1 MAYTL
6 TISSLRPSMPLPYDL
21 SHLVRLMAQRSQV
34 SPDVKLHYGK
44 GLLRDNS
51 FRNDVVLHTLTLD
64 CLQSVHGEI
73 VRVLA
78 AMLRLED
85 APIVRWWECVVGWL
99 TIKTTGVLY
108 LPAKTVTAAEAV
120 TTACVYGCNNI
131 LCMRI
136 HGETDALAMSSSAVH
151 RICYTY
157 DVHSKSDLCPWLNMI
172 TTVMNKSSQASRLVM
187 SMTSR
192 STDTIV
198 MSLGALFIV
207 TFLDPFGDS
216 IISLLSWQI

>member
-1 MAYTL
+1 
-6 TISSLRPSMPLPYDL
+6 MPLPYDL

-85 APIVRWWECVVGWL
+85 APIVRW
-99 TIKTTGVLY
+99 
-108 LPAKTVTAAEAV
+108 
-120 TTACVYGCNNI
+120 
-131 LCMRI
+131 
-136 HGETDALAMSSSAVH
+136 
-151 RICYTY
+151 
-157 DVHSKSDLCPWLNMI
+157 
-172 TTVMNKSSQASRLVM
+172 
-187 SMTSR
+187 
-192 STDTIV
+192 
-198 MSLGALFIV
+198 
-207 TFLDPFGDS
+207 
-216 IISLLSWQI
+216 